1 VRVAPLGIARGVVG
15 GLRSLGRPD
24 AGSRSG
30 RSYAVTLMTP
40 VRRGEEQALAAHL
53 QGLGKPG
60 QPPSPLAKLP
70 HVHFGRWVVID
81 QLKLDWHG
89 APAPSPRLESQYLYF
104 SASVTAPADGGYA
117 ADLPESFFRDLAA
130 RIPDEAHAIW
140 CHCVGYPGVSD
151 VDAFVRYLAASQI
164 HTSLFYVGYPDVTVD
179 EVRRAL
185 DARKSLVEFLLDH
198 QDEEDPAALQR
209 AYLEESRTW
218 FRST

>member
-1 VRVAPLGIARGVVG
+1 VRIAPLDIARGVVG
-15 GLRSLGRPD
+15 GVRGLNRPD

-53 QGLGKPG
+53 KGLGGPER
-60 QPPSPLAKLP
+60 SPLAKLA

-81 QLKLDWHG
+81 QLKLEWPG
-89 APAPSPRLESQYLYF
+89 APAPPPRLQSQYLYF
-104 SASVTAPADGGYA
+104 SASVTAPDDGYA

-130 RIPDEAHAIW
+130 RIPGEANAVW
-140 CHCVGYPGVSD
+140 RHCVGYPGVSD
-151 VDAFVRYLAASQI
+151 VDAFVRYLAAGQI
-164 HTSLFYVGYPDVTVD
+164 HTSLFYVGYADVTVE

-185 DARKSLVEFLLDH
+185 SARKSLVTFVLDH

-209 AYLEESRTW
+209 AYLEASRTW